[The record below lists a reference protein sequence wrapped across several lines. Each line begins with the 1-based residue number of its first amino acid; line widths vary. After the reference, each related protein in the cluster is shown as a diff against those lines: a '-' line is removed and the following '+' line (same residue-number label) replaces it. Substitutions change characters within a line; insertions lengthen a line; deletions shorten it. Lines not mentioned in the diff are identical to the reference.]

1 MAEERDNIEKA
12 ISESIKVEN
21 FLENINKLHTRK
33 ITLRHF
39 IVKTQKSQ
47 KTKGNSFHS
56 SQRNYDIFP
65 LNTNKT
71 VGNFP

>member
-12 ISESIKVEN
+12 ISEFIKVEN

-39 IVKTQKSQ
+39 IVKTQNLKEQ
-47 KTKGNSFHS
+47 KETVFIAARGIMT
-56 SQRNYDIFP
+56 YFP
-65 LNTNKT
+65 
-71 VGNFP
+71 